1 MKCTLFTFYHTYK
14 QYLIFQN
21 VLYRM
26 SIIDSKT
33 DQIKSEKVNV
43 FCSSKH
49 EQMFCV
55 RMYGSIKDLE

>member
-1 MKCTLFTFYHTYK
+1 
-14 QYLIFQN
+14 
-21 VLYRM
+21 M